1 MQFTDP
7 VISEGKPTIGVIP
20 VTDFDRRY
28 LKAVLMDAGSPLG
41 DNYDGEQVIF
51 DMTNLFAHLVPV
63 RLEPV
68 PAPNGNP
75 ATRSRGRAGNAPPP
89 ATPTDPPPTQP

>member
-68 PAPNGNP
+68 P
-75 ATRSRGRAGNAPPP
+75 PPK
-89 ATPTDPPPTQP
+89 AKDAKKGKGGGSDQPTDPPATDPPPQE